1 MSFKGQHR
9 VGTVEGTGSALNVL
23 LGFTPAIIRLWNI
36 DDAGATDARMEW
48 ITGMAAASAFKDM
61 SIVDSGT
68 TADRSHELVTSNGIT
83 LLAGVA
89 GVSEA
94 GFTIGADS
102 DMNVS
107 GETILWE
114 AIGPDE

>member
-9 VGTVEGTGSALNVL
+9 TGSVEGTGSAIDVL
-23 LGFTPAIIRLWNI
+23 LGFTPVIIRLWNI

-48 ITGMAAASAFKDM
+48 VNGMAAAAAFKDM

-83 LLAGVA
+83 ILAAVA
-89 GVSEA
+89 GITES

-102 DMNVS
+102 DINVS
-107 GETILWE
+107 AETIFWE
-114 AIGPDE
+114 AIGADE